1 MEAWS
6 QRAPDLTIA
15 DLLDVDEIC
24 RGDPEVVTGGDQVGR
39 AVRWVHIADSENV
52 AQFLEGGELVLSTGL
67 SYRSSPESTAN
78 FLDQLE
84 SASAAGAVI
93 ELIHDDGRPDDE
105 AIENVRAA
113 TRGRE
118 IPIVILHRR
127 IKFVRVTELAHQE
140 LLGRQLARVERART
154 VHEVFTQLSLESAG
168 AQDIVDRTAEL
179 LGSPVML
186 EDVGHRLLAHA
197 GDTPSSRTALRE
209 ITGSDH
215 LGEGDEHAHR
225 HAHGQGHEHAHGHGQ
240 RWLQTPVGLRD
251 RRWGRLL
258 APGRLESDEEA
269 AQVIERAAQ
278 TLTLARMAER
288 DEQDLLIQA
297 QGGLVREIIE
307 SADVD
312 EEQVRTRAADLGFA
326 PRGRML
332 PVVVRVDRSPSTD
345 PTSLQLRERSLH
357 RAFVTT
363 ATAHRCSTLSAG
375 LQSGSFGAV
384 VALPPGADDDAVLK
398 GLIGELPIRDTT
410 VGVGRTSKS
419 IVDAANGLESTNQV
433 AEIASTLELRQRQYY
448 RFSDVRLRGLLSS
461 LRDDP
466 SVRAFAEAELA
477 PLLEAE
483 SPGGGSGSG
492 SGEEMLT
499 LLEQFLTHGGN
510 KSALAR
516 SGFLSRPALYARLDR
531 LQARLGVSL
540 EDAESRTALHV
551 AVLWLR
557 TNR

>member
-6 QRAPDLTIA
+6 QREPDLTIA
-15 DLLDVDEIC
+15 NLLDVDEIR

-67 SYRSSPESTAN
+67 SYRSSQESTAN

-93 ELIHDDGRPDDE
+93 ELIQDDGRPDDE

-113 TRGRE
+113 ARGRE
-118 IPIVILHRR
+118 IPIVILRHR

-168 AQDIVDRTAEL
+168 AQDIVDRTSEL

-197 GDTPSSRTALRE
+197 GDIPSSRTARRE
-209 ITGSDH
+209 SNGPDD
-215 LGEGDEHAHR
+215 LGEGHEHGHR
-225 HAHGQGHEHAHGHGQ
+225 HGHGHGQ

-312 EEQVRTRAADLGFA
+312 EKQVRIRAADLGFA
-326 PRGRML
+326 PRGRMI
-332 PVVVRVDRSPSTD
+332 PVVVRVDRGPNTD

-357 RAFVTT
+357 RAFVTA
-363 ATAHRCSTLSAG
+363 ATAHHCSTLSAG
-375 LQSGSFGAV
+375 LQSGSFGTV
-384 VALPPGADDDAVLK
+384 VALPPGTDDDAVLD
-398 GLIGELPIRDTT
+398 GLIDELPTRDTT
-410 VGVGRTSKS
+410 VGVGRTSTS
-419 IVDAANGLESTNQV
+419 IVDAASQLESANQV
-433 AEIASTLELRQRQYY
+433 AEIASTLELRQRKYY

-483 SPGGGSGSG
+483 GGSGGGSGG
-492 SGEEMLT
+492 GGEEMLT
-499 LLEQFLTHGGN
+499 LLEQFLSHSGN

-531 LQARLGVSL
+531 LQAKLGVSL

-551 AVLWLR
+551 AILWLR

>member
-6 QRAPDLTIA
+6 QREPDLTIA
-15 DLLDVDEIC
+15 NLLDVDEI
-24 RGDPEVVTGGDQVGR
+24 RGGDPEVVTGGDQVGR

-67 SYRSSPESTAN
+67 SYRSSQESTAN

-93 ELIHDDGRPDDE
+93 ELIHDDGRPDDA

-113 TRGRE
+113 ARGRE
-118 IPIVILHRR
+118 IPIVILRRR

-168 AQDIVDRTAEL
+168 AQDIVDRTSEL
-179 LGSPVML
+179 LGTPVML

-197 GDTPSSRTALRE
+197 GDTPSSRSALHE
-209 ITGSDH
+209 SNSSDH
-215 LGEGDEHAHR
+215 LGEG
-225 HAHGQGHEHAHGHGQ
+225 HEHGHRHGHGQ

-307 SADVD
+307 SADVN
-312 EEQVRTRAADLGFA
+312 ENQVRIRAADLGFA
-326 PRGRML
+326 PRGRMI
-332 PVVVRVDRSPSTD
+332 PVVVRVDRGPNTD

-357 RAFVTT
+357 RAFVTA
-363 ATAHRCSTLSAG
+363 ATAHHCSTLSAG
-375 LQSGSFGAV
+375 LQSGSFGTV
-384 VALPPGADDDAVLK
+384 VALPTGTDDDAVLE
-398 GLIGELPIRDTT
+398 GLIGELPTRDTT
-410 VGVGRTSKS
+410 VGVGRTSTS
-419 IVDAANGLESTNQV
+419 IVDAASRLESANQV

-477 PLLEAE
+477 PLLEVE
-483 SPGGGSGSG
+483 GGGG
-492 SGEEMLT
+492 GEEMLT
-499 LLEQFLTHGGN
+499 LLEQFLSHSGN

-531 LQARLGVSL
+531 LQAKLGVSL

>member
-6 QRAPDLTIA
+6 QREPDLTIA
-15 DLLDVDEIC
+15 NLLDVDEI
-24 RGDPEVVTGGDQVGR
+24 RHGDPEVVTGGDQVGR

-67 SYRSSPESTAN
+67 SYRSSQESTAN

-84 SASAAGAVI
+84 SVSAAGAVI
-93 ELIHDDGRPDDE
+93 ELIHDDGRADDE

-113 TRGRE
+113 ARGRE
-118 IPIVILHRR
+118 IPIVILRRR

-168 AQDIVDRTAEL
+168 AQDIVDRTSEL

-197 GDTPSSRTALRE
+197 GDIPSSRTARRE
-209 ITGSDH
+209 SNGSDH
-215 LGEGDEHAHR
+215 LGEVQE
-225 HAHGQGHEHAHGHGQ
+225 HEHGHGHGHGQ

-312 EEQVRTRAADLGFA
+312 EKQVRVRAADLGFA
-326 PRGRML
+326 PRGRMI
-332 PVVVRVDRSPSTD
+332 PVVVRVDRGPNTD

-357 RAFVTT
+357 RAFVTA
-363 ATAHRCSTLSAG
+363 ATAHHCSTLSAG
-375 LQSGSFGAV
+375 LQSGSFGTV
-384 VALPPGADDDAVLK
+384 VALPPGTDGDAVLA
-398 GLIGELPIRDTT
+398 GLIGELPTHDAT

-419 IVDAANGLESTNQV
+419 IVDAASQLESANQV

-461 LRDDP
+461 LRHDP

-483 SPGGGSGSG
+483 GGSGG
-492 SGEEMLT
+492 GGGGGGEEMLT
-499 LLEQFLTHGGN
+499 LLEQFLSHSGN

-531 LQARLGVSL
+531 LQAKLGVSL

-551 AVLWLR
+551 AILWLR

>member
-1 MEAWS
+1 MDVWS

-15 DLLDVDEIC
+15 NLLDVDEIR
-24 RGDPEVVTGGDQVGR
+24 RGDPEIVAGGDQVGR

-84 SASAAGAVI
+84 SASASGAVI

-105 AIENVRAA
+105 AIENVCTAA
-113 TRGRE
+113 RGRE
-118 IPIVILHRR
+118 IPIVILRRR

-140 LLGRQLARVERART
+140 LLSRQLARVEHART

-179 LGSPVML
+179 LGSPVVL
-186 EDVGHRLLAHA
+186 EDVGQRLLAHA
-197 GDTPSSRTALRE
+197 GDTPLLRAARHE
-209 ITGSDH
+209 STGTVH
-215 LGEGDEHAHR
+215 LGEGSENGHANRHGQR
-225 HAHGQGHEHAHGHGQ
+225 HAHGQGHGHGQ
-240 RWLQTPVGLRD
+240 RWLQIPVGLKD

-258 APGRLESDEEA
+258 APGRLGSDEEA

-288 DEQDLLIQA
+288 DEQDLLVQA

-307 SADVD
+307 SAELD
-312 EEQVRTRAADLGFA
+312 EKQVRTRAAGLGFA
-326 PRGRML
+326 PRARMI
-332 PVVVRVDRSPSTD
+332 PVVVRVDRGPNTD

-357 RAFVTT
+357 RDFVSA

-375 LQSGSFGAV
+375 LQSGSFGVV
-384 VALPPGADDDAVLK
+384 VALPPGADDDVVLER
-398 GLIGELPIRDTT
+398 LITELPIRDTT
-410 VGVGRTSKS
+410 IGVGRTSES
-419 IVDAANGLESTNQV
+419 IVDAAVGLESATQV
-433 AEIASTLELRQRQYY
+433 AEIASTLELRQQQYY

-461 LRDDP
+461 LHNDP

-477 PLLEAE
+477 PLLEDE
-483 SPGGGSGSG
+483 GKGGGE
-492 SGEEMLT
+492 GEEMLV
-499 LLEQFLTHGGN
+499 LLEQFLAHGGN

-531 LQARLGVSL
+531 LQRRLGVSL

-551 AVLWLR
+551 AILWLR

>member
-6 QRAPDLTIA
+6 QREPDLTIA
-15 DLLDVDEIC
+15 NLLDVDEIR
-24 RGDPEVVTGGDQVGR
+24 RGDPEVVTGGDQVAR

-67 SYRSSPESTAN
+67 SYRSSQESTAN

-113 TRGRE
+113 ARGRE
-118 IPIVILHRR
+118 LPIVILRRR

-168 AQDIVDRTAEL
+168 AQDIVDRTSEL

-197 GDTPSSRTALRE
+197 GDIPSSRTARRDSN
-209 ITGSDH
+209 GSDH
-215 LGEGDEHAHR
+215 LGEG
-225 HAHGQGHEHAHGHGQ
+225 HEHEHGHNHVHRHGHGQ
-240 RWLQTPVGLRD
+240 RWLQNPVGLRD

-312 EEQVRTRAADLGFA
+312 EKQVRIRAADLGFA
-326 PRGRML
+326 PRGRMI
-332 PVVVRVDRSPSTD
+332 PVVVRVDRGPNTD

-357 RAFVTT
+357 RAFVTA

-375 LQSGSFGAV
+375 LQSGSFGTV
-384 VALPPGADDDAVLK
+384 VALPPGTDDDAVLE
-398 GLIGELPIRDTT
+398 GLIGELPTRDTT
-410 VGVGRTSKS
+410 VGVGRTSES
-419 IVDAANGLESTNQV
+419 IVDAASRLESANQV

-483 SPGGGSGSG
+483 SGSGGGGG
-492 SGEEMLT
+492 GGGGGEEMLT
-499 LLEQFLTHGGN
+499 LLEQFLSHSGN

-531 LQARLGVSL
+531 LQAKLGVSL

-551 AVLWLR
+551 AILWLR

>member
-1 MEAWS
+1 MDFWS

-15 DLLDVDEIC
+15 GLLDVDEIR
-24 RGDPEVVTGGDQVGR
+24 RGDPEVVTGGDQLGR

-84 SASAAGAVI
+84 SASASGAVI

-105 AIENVRAA
+105 AIETVRAA
-113 TRGRE
+113 ARDRE
-118 IPIVILHRR
+118 IPIVILRHR

-140 LLGRQLARVERART
+140 LLNRQLARVEHART
-154 VHEVFTQLSLESAG
+154 VHEAFTQLSLESAG
-168 AQDIVDRTAEL
+168 AQDIVDRTADL
-179 LGSPVML
+179 LGSPVIL
-186 EDVGHRLLAHA
+186 EDVGHRLLAYA
-197 GDTPSSRTALRE
+197 GDTPSSRTE
-209 ITGSDH
+209 QHESTGTDH
-215 LGEGDEHAHR
+215 LGEGSGYGR
-225 HAHGQGHEHAHGHGQ
+225 

-258 APGRLESDEEA
+258 APGRLGSDEA
-269 AQVIERAAQ
+269 AVQVIERAAQ

-288 DEQDLLIQA
+288 DEQDLLVAA
-297 QGGLVREIIE
+297 QGGLVRDIIE

-312 EEQVRTRAADLGFA
+312 EKQVRDRAADLGFA
-326 PRGRML
+326 PRGRMI
-332 PVVVRVDRSPSTD
+332 PVVVRVDRGPHTD
-345 PTSLQLRERSLH
+345 PTTLQLRERSLH
-357 RAFVTT
+357 RDFVSA

-375 LQSGSFGAV
+375 LQSGSFGVV
-384 VALPPGADDDAVLK
+384 VALPPGADDDAVLER
-398 GLIGELPIRDTT
+398 LIAELPSRDTT

-419 IVDAANGLESTNQV
+419 IVDAAIGLESATQV

-461 LRDDP
+461 LHDDP

-477 PLLEAE
+477 PLLEADGE
-483 SPGGGSGSG
+483 
-492 SGEEMLT
+492 GEEMLT
-499 LLEQFLTHGGN
+499 LLEQLITHGGN

-516 SGFLSRPALYARLDR
+516 SGFLSRPALYARLDK
-531 LQARLGVSL
+531 LQRRLGVSL

-551 AVLWLR
+551 AILWLR
-557 TNR
+557 TNG

>member
-6 QRAPDLTIA
+6 QREPDLTIA
-15 DLLDVDEIC
+15 NLLDVDEIR
-24 RGDPEVVTGGDQVGR
+24 RGDPEVVTGGDQVAR

-67 SYRSSPESTAN
+67 SYRSSQESTAN

-93 ELIHDDGRPDDE
+93 ELIHDDGRADDE

-113 TRGRE
+113 ARGRE
-118 IPIVILHRR
+118 LPIVILRRR

-168 AQDIVDRTAEL
+168 AQDIVDRTSEL

-197 GDTPSSRTALRE
+197 GDIPSSRTARRE
-209 ITGSDH
+209 SNSPDH
-215 LGEGDEHAHR
+215 LGEGQEHG
-225 HAHGQGHEHAHGHGQ
+225 HGQGQ

-312 EEQVRTRAADLGFA
+312 EKQVRIRAADLGFA
-326 PRGRML
+326 PRGRMI
-332 PVVVRVDRSPSTD
+332 PVVVRVDRGPNTD

-357 RAFVTT
+357 RAFVTA

-375 LQSGSFGAV
+375 LQSGSFGTV
-384 VALPPGADDDAVLK
+384 VALPPGTDDDAVLE
-398 GLIGELPIRDTT
+398 GLIGELPTRDTT
-410 VGVGRTSKS
+410 VGVGRTSES
-419 IVDAANGLESTNQV
+419 IVDAASRLESANQV

-483 SPGGGSGSG
+483 GGSGG
-492 SGEEMLT
+492 GGGGEEMLT
-499 LLEQFLTHGGN
+499 LLEQFLSHSGN

-531 LQARLGVSL
+531 LQAKLGVSL

-551 AVLWLR
+551 AILWLR

>member
-1 MEAWS
+1 MDAWS
-6 QRAPDLTIA
+6 RRSPDLTIA
-15 DLLDVDEIC
+15 NLLDVDEIR
-24 RGDPEVVTGGDQVGR
+24 RGDPEIVAGGDLVGR

-67 SYRSSPESTAN
+67 SYRSSPESTAK

-84 SASAAGAVI
+84 SASASGAVI

-105 AIENVRAA
+105 AIDNVRAA
-113 TRGRE
+113 ARGRE
-118 IPIVILHRR
+118 IPIVILRHR
-127 IKFVRVTELAHQE
+127 IKFVRVTQLAHQE
-140 LLGRQLARVERART
+140 LLNRQLARVEHART
-154 VHEVFTQLSLESAG
+154 VHEVFTQLSLDSAG

-186 EDVGHRLLAHA
+186 EDVGRRLLAHA
-197 GDTPSSRTALRE
+197 GSALTSRSAQRE
-209 ITGSDH
+209 GERTDH
-215 LGEGDEHAHR
+215 LGETDENGLGRKHAHE
-225 HAHGQGHEHAHGHGQ
+225 HGHGHGHGQ
-240 RWLQTPVGLRD
+240 RWLQVPVGLRD

-288 DEQDLLIQA
+288 DEQDLLVQA

-307 SADVD
+307 SAETD
-312 EEQVRTRAADLGFA
+312 EKQVRARAADLGFA
-326 PRGRML
+326 PRGRMI
-332 PVVVRVDRSPSTD
+332 PVVVRVDRGENTD
-345 PTSLQLRERSLH
+345 PTTLQLRERSLH
-357 RAFVTT
+357 RDFVTA
-363 ATAHRCSTLSAG
+363 ATTHRCSTLSAG
-375 LQSGSFGAV
+375 LQSGSFGV
-384 VALPPGADDDAVLK
+384 VLALPSGADDDAALAR
-398 GLIGELPIRDTT
+398 LIADLPIRDTT
-410 VGVGRTSKS
+410 IGVGQTSES
-419 IVDAANGLESTNQV
+419 IVEAAAGLESAAQV
-433 AEIASTLELRQRQYY
+433 AEIASTLELRERQYY

-477 PLLEAE
+477 PLLKTE
-483 SPGGGSGSG
+483 P
-492 SGEEMLT
+492 EMLG
-499 LLEQFLTHGGN
+499 LLEQFLAHSGN

-516 SGFLSRPALYARLDR
+516 SGFLSRPALYARLDK
-531 LQARLGVSL
+531 LQRRLGVSL

-551 AVLWLR
+551 AILWLR

>member
-1 MEAWS
+1 MDAWS

-15 DLLDVDEIC
+15 NLLDVDEIR
-24 RGDPEVVTGGDQVGR
+24 RGHPEIVAGGDQVGR

-84 SASAAGAVI
+84 SASASGAVI

-105 AIENVRAA
+105 AIENVRTAA
-113 TRGRE
+113 RGRE
-118 IPIVILHRR
+118 IPIVILRRR

-140 LLGRQLARVERART
+140 LLSRQLARVEHART

-179 LGSPVML
+179 LGSPVVL

-197 GDTPSSRTALRE
+197 GDIPLLRTARHE
-209 ITGSDH
+209 STGSDP
-215 LGEGDEHAHR
+215 LGEGSENGHV
-225 HAHGQGHEHAHGHGQ
+225 HGDGQ

-258 APGRLESDEEA
+258 APGRLKSDEEA

-288 DEQDLLIQA
+288 DEQDLLVQA

-312 EEQVRTRAADLGFA
+312 EKQVRTRAAGLGFA
-326 PRGRML
+326 PRARMI
-332 PVVVRVDRSPSTD
+332 PVVVRVDRGPNTD

-357 RAFVTT
+357 RDFVSA

-375 LQSGSFGAV
+375 LQSGSFGVV
-384 VALPPGADDDAVLK
+384 VALPPGADDDAVLER
-398 GLIGELPIRDTT
+398 LIAELPIRDTT
-410 VGVGRTSKS
+410 VGVGRTSES
-419 IVDAANGLESTNQV
+419 IVDAAVGLESATQV

-461 LRDDP
+461 LRNDP

-483 SPGGGSGSG
+483 SKGGGA
-492 SGEEMLT
+492 GEEMLV
-499 LLEQFLTHGGN
+499 LLEQFLAHGGN

-531 LQARLGVSL
+531 LQRRLGVSL

-551 AVLWLR
+551 AILWLR